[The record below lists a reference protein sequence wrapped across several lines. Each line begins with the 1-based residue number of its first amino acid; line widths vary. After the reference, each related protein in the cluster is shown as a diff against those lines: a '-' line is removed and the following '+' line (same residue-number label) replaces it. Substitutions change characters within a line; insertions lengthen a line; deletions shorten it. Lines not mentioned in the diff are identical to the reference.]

1 MKLKDTI
8 EIASLDD
15 GDIIVVNEEHDVG
28 EIAIAG
34 STEDFIEHEMHI
46 KPNGDIKFNN
56 TEGEDLA
63 KGTYILL
70 KAVGTLEVK

>member
-15 GDIIVVNEEHDVG
+15 GDIIAVNEEHDVG

-34 STEDFIEHEMHI
+34 STEDFEEL
-46 KPNGDIKFNN
+46 KLEKW
-56 TEGEDLA
+56 A

>member
-8 EIASLDD
+8 EVASLDD
-15 GDIIVVNEEHDVG
+15 GDIIAVNEEHDVG

-34 STEDFIEHEMHI
+34 STEDFIEHEMH
-46 KPNGDIKFNN
+46 KANN

>member
-8 EIASLDD
+8 EVANLDD
-15 GDIIVVNEEHDVG
+15 GDIIAVNEEHDVG
-28 EIAIAG
+28 EVAIAG
-34 STEDFIEHEMHI
+34 STEDFE
-46 KPNGDIKFNN
+46 GDYAKGRAYSNKIVDSFLKNQK
-56 TEGEDLA
+56 